1 MTSSNTAV
9 RLIVRLFLS
18 GAVLVGLFLIGKGLS
33 KMIYIARTHETQ
45 STAREGKLL
54 LFVGCMVLIGC
65 AAVVT
70 SIGPRWAAVLI
81 ASPAVICGGLV
92 LADDETFYPH
102 IAALPTF
109 ALAIA
114 GAIGVLA
121 KRGTG

>member
-18 GAVLVGLFLIGKGLS
+18 GAVLVGLVLMGKGLA
-33 KMIYIARTHETQ
+33 KIVYFERTREAV

-54 LFVGCMVLIGC
+54 LLVGCLVLIGC
-65 AAVVT
+65 AAVVM
-70 SIGPRWAAVLI
+70 SIGPRWAAALI

-92 LADDETFYPH
+92 LADDQTLFPH